1 MENTIFMGVG
11 NWLGILSLILI
22 VLCFYF
28 SLSFFQYVKS
38 GNERLSKQSKSVA
51 VLCLALSLL
60 IPAIFNIYVN
70 YQMMK

>member
-1 MENTIFMGVG
+1 MYNINLMGTA
-11 NWLGILSLILI
+11 NWLGIFSVILI

-28 SLSFFQYVKS
+28 SLSFFYYLKL
-38 GNERLSKQSKSVA
+38 GDERLIKQSKFAA

-60 IPAIFNIYVN
+60 IPAIYNFYVY

>member
-1 MENTIFMGVG
+1 MDNLNFMGTG

-28 SLSFFQYVKS
+28 SLSFFQYLKL
-38 GNERLSKQSKSVA
+38 GDERLIKQSKFAA
-51 VLCLALSLL
+51 VFFLALSLL
-60 IPAIFNIYVN
+60 IPAIFNFYVY